1 MSGSTAL
8 AGTRHDGGAH
18 PGLRVLGRVIV
29 GLAAAAVAGA
39 VLGSVAR
46 LMMRLTTLA
55 AGEQG
60 DFSVAGTAAILLIFV
75 VFTLPGALLASL
87 TARRGRS
94 ALLVLGAL
102 TLCVPATA
110 VAASDLGH
118 LDQLSVVEWTGVAGA
133 TIGVYASILAIP
145 VLTLRLIAMAPRVTR
160 R

>member
-8 AGTRHDGGAH
+8 PGKRTTHA
-18 PGLRVLGRVIV
+18 GLRVLGKVFV
-29 GLAAAAVAGA
+29 ALAAAAVVGA

-46 LMMRLTTLA
+46 LMVRLTTLA

-60 DFSVAGTAAILLIFV
+60 DFSVAGTAAILLIFA
-75 VFTLPGALLASL
+75 VFTVPGALLASR

-110 VAASDLGH
+110 VARADLG
-118 LDQLSVVEWTGVAGA
+118 LLRRLSVAEWISVAGA
-133 TIGVYASILAIP
+133 TIGVYAAILAIP
-145 VLTLRLIAMAPRVTR
+145 LLTLRLLAVAPDFTR

>member
-1 MSGSTAL
+1 MSGRTAL
-8 AGTRHDGGAH
+8 PETQYDRGTRTGI
-18 PGLRVLGRVIV
+18 RVLGKVLV
-29 GLAAAAVAGA
+29 ALAAAAMAGV
-39 VLGSVAR
+39 VLGLVAR

-60 DFSVAGTAAILLIFV
+60 DFSVAGTAAILLVFV
-75 VFTLPGALLASL
+75 VFTVPGALLASL

-110 VAASDLGH
+110 VARADLDH
-118 LDQLSVVEWTGVAGA
+118 LGPLSVAEWIGVAGA
-133 TIGVYASILAIP
+133 TIGVYAAILTIP
-145 VLTLRLIAMAPRVTR
+145 LLTLRLIAVAPDLNR

>member
-8 AGTRHDGGAH
+8 TGTQHDSGTHGGV
-18 PGLRVLGRVIV
+18 PLGKVLVA
-29 GLAAAAVAGA
+29 LTAAAVAGA

-55 AGEQG
+55 AGAQG

-75 VFTLPGALLASL
+75 IFTVPGALLASL
-87 TARRGRS
+87 TVRRGRS

-110 VAASDLGH
+110 VARADLDH
-118 LDQLSVVEWTGVAGA
+118 LGPLSVAEWAGVAGA
-133 TIGVYASILAIP
+133 TIGIYAAILALP
-145 VLTLRLIAMAPRVTR
+145 VLTLRLIAAAPALTR